1 MRTITLA
8 EVVTAG
14 EKAVKERPA
23 GFRYDDLLN
32 DTNPRLCAV
41 ETYEDHMREEFPEQ
55 EIVPLK
61 TFDCEYLVK
70 YEDGTDKPGCI
81 VGVILSDLGVD
92 HDILAEIDK
101 ATDPVIAES
110 GEMVLSDHDIYL
122 DPAALCY
129 LRAAQVRQDRQV
141 TWAVAHAEAV
151 AEAEKRFPNT

>member
-14 EKAVKERPA
+14 QKAVKERPL

-32 DTNPRLCAV
+32 DTNPRLRAV
-41 ETYEDHMREEFPEQ
+41 ETYEDHMREEFPED

-70 YEDGTDKPGCI
+70 YEDGTQKPGCI

-92 HDILAEIDK
+92 HDILAEIDH
-101 ATDPVIAES
+101 ATDPVIDES

-129 LRAAQVRQDRQV
+129 LRAAQVRQDRQA
-141 TWAVAHAEAV
+141 TWAEAHAEAFTEV
-151 AEAEKRFPNT
+151 KKRFLNA